1 MGEDSLCARKRE
13 RQKDCWK
20 SWVTEV
26 LVCMIWFLFTPLSV
40 PGEREMLTD
49 EGRQKSDEGLRRGV
63 NELFPQ
69 AVLLTMRVS
78 IEPLMT
84 GGCSIAHTL
93 TPPPSHRS
101 RSLTVYC
108 RPFLSGFCFS
118 LARTHTHARTHASA
132 HFLKQ
137 ATARSRVPLEGK

>member
-1 MGEDSLCARKRE
+1 
-13 RQKDCWK
+13 
-20 SWVTEV
+20 
-26 LVCMIWFLFTPLSV
+26 
-40 PGEREMLTD
+40 MLTD

-93 TPPPSHRS
+93 TPLPPTLLLLLLYIAAHSS
-101 RSLTVYC
+101 RVSIC
-108 RPFLSGFCFS
+108 
-118 LARTHTHARTHASA
+118 LAHAHTYTHTRT
-132 HFLKQ
+132 FPQ
-137 ATARSRVPLEGK
+137 TRATARSQSSFWWPTEKEWGKNTQQCPTTVFTLVIV